1 MSRFDLSAW
10 ALRNRSVVAYLMV
23 LAVAAGIVAFFELG
37 RNEDPAFT
45 IKTMVVS
52 AAWPGATLEET
63 LDQVTERIE
72 RKVQELEG
80 LKVVRS
86 FTRPGQATVYVDLEG
101 AVRSADV
108 PKAWQRVRNDIAD
121 IWPRMPQRVLGPFFN
136 DRFGDVFGI
145 IWGFTADG
153 FSHRELKDR
162 VEAIRSELLRVPDVS
177 KIELL
182 GALDEVVFLEF
193 SMRQLA
199 SLQLDRQALLNA
211 IVQQNLVRPAG
222 IVETGDE
229 RIALRVTGA
238 FGDERDILDITFN
251 AGGRRLRIGD
261 IAEVRRGLADPP
273 QPLFRVGG
281 EPAIGLAIA
290 MRKGGDIL
298 ALGEN
303 LKKAMA
309 RITAELP
316 VGIEPHL
323 VADQPQVVE
332 EAIAEFMT
340 SLWQAVAII
349 LTMSFLSLGVRP
361 GLVAACAIPLT
372 LAIVFAVMLLVGIDM
387 QRTRS
392 GR

>member
-1 MSRFDLSAW
+1 
-10 ALRNRSVVAYLMV
+10 
-23 LAVAAGIVAFFELG
+23 
-37 RNEDPAFT
+37 
-45 IKTMVVS
+45 
-52 AAWPGATLEET
+52 
-63 LDQVTERIE
+63 
-72 RKVQELEG
+72 
-80 LKVVRS
+80 
-86 FTRPGQATVYVDLEG
+86 
-101 AVRSADV
+101 
-108 PKAWQRVRNDIAD
+108 
-121 IWPRMPQRVLGPFFN
+121 
-136 DRFGDVFGI
+136 
-145 IWGFTADG
+145 
-153 FSHRELKDR
+153 
-162 VEAIRSELLRVPDVS
+162 
-177 KIELL
+177 
-182 GALDEVVFLEF
+182 
-193 SMRQLA
+193 
-199 SLQLDRQALLNA
+199 
-211 IVQQNLVRPAG
+211 
-222 IVETGDE
+222 
-229 RIALRVTGA
+229 
-238 FGDERDILDITFN
+238 
-251 AGGRRLRIGD
+251 
-261 IAEVRRGLADPP
+261 
-273 QPLFRVGG
+273 
-281 EPAIGLAIA
+281 

>member
-86 FTRPGQATVYVDLEG
+86 FTRAGQATVYVDLEG

-121 IWPRMPQRVLGPFFN
+121 IWPRMPQGVLGPFFN

-153 FSHRELKDR
+153 FSHRELRDR
-162 VEAIRSELLRVPDVS
+162 VEAIRSELLRVPDVA

-182 GALDEVVFLEF
+182 GARDEVVFLEF

-211 IVQQNLVRPAG
+211 IAQQNLVRPAG

-229 RIALRVTGA
+229 RIALRVTGRSA
-238 FGDERDILDITFN
+238 TN
-251 AGGRRLRIGD
+251 ATSSTSPSTPADGGCGSATSPRSAAGSPIRRSRSSGS
-261 IAEVRRGLADPP
+261 AASPP
-273 QPLFRVGG
+273 SGSRSPC
-281 EPAIGLAIA
+281 
-290 MRKGGDIL
+290 
-298 ALGEN
+298 
-303 LKKAMA
+303 A
-309 RITAELP
+309 RA
-316 VGIEPHL
+316 
-323 VADQPQVVE
+323 A
-332 EAIAEFMT
+332 T
-340 SLWQAVAII
+340 S
-349 LTMSFLSLGVRP
+349 
-361 GLVAACAIPLT
+361 
-372 LAIVFAVMLLVGIDM
+372 
-387 QRTRS
+387 
-392 GR
+392 